1 MQQCYDISNI
11 SRKLKHII
19 SHSDD
24 AETIKANKIALS
36 RKDLIQKFALLQKK
50 NLSLNECL
58 EILSISKS
66 TLYRWKAQYKKGFQ
80 KLKPQSK
87 TPHSFR
93 KKKYSKELSLAVYR
107 MRKKHPL
114 WGKGKIQKLLERDK
128 IKTSISTVGR
138 IISLLIKRKSIL
150 SAVVLRG
157 YNSPKRRRRF
167 KKHAVRLPKGM
178 RSHSVGELI
187 QIDHMTVELHGKK
200 VKHFN
205 AWDRKSKW
213 NVAEVYSRATAYCAS
228 KFLDQVIKKSPFKI
242 KSIQVDGG
250 SEFMKEFEDACEKN
264 GIKLYVLPPRSPELN
279 GGVER
284 INGTWREEFYNFYE
298 DLPENI
304 LKLSRYVKKYEKKYN
319 TFRPHKNLDYSTPLE
334 YINKWNRMNEKS
346 HML

>member
-11 SRKLKHII
+11 SRKLNHIAY
-19 SHSDD
+19 SPDD
-24 AETIKANKIALS
+24 KEANEIALK
-36 RKDLIQKFALLQKK
+36 RKEIIQKFHFLKRKK
-50 NLSLNECL
+50 LSVSECL
-58 EILSISKS
+58 EILEVPKT
-66 TLYRWKAQYKKGFQ
+66 TLYRWKSQYRKGFQ
-80 KLKPQSK
+80 KLTPKSK
-87 TPHSFR
+87 KPHSFR
-93 KKKYSKELSLAVYR
+93 KRKYSKELSLSVYR
-107 MRKKHPL
+107 MRKKYPL
-114 WGKGKIQKLLERDK
+114 YGKGKIRMLLKREGVH
-128 IKTSISTVGR
+128 TSISTVGR
-138 IISLLIKRKSIL
+138 IISSLIKRKSIL
-150 SAVVLRG
+150 SAIVLKG
-157 YNSPKRRRRF
+157 HNSSKKRRRF
-167 KKHAVRLPKGM
+167 NKHAVRLPKGM
-178 RSHSVGELI
+178 QSHSVGELI
-187 QIDHMTVELHGKK
+187 QIDHMTVDFNGQK

-250 SEFMKEFEDACEKN
+250 SEFMKEFEDACKDK

-304 LKLSRYVKKYEKKYN
+304 LKLSKYVKKYEEKYN
-319 TFRPHKNLDYSTPLE
+319 TFRPHKNLDYATPLE
-334 YINKWNRMNEKS
+334 YLNSWNGMNEKS

>member
-11 SRKLKHII
+11 SRKLNHVV
-19 SHSDD
+19 SSSADE
-24 AETIKANKIALS
+24 ETIKANKIAVS
-36 RKDLIQKFALLQKK
+36 RKEIIQKFHFLQRK
-50 NLSLNECL
+50 NLSVSECL
-58 EILSISKS
+58 QLLDVSKS
-66 TLYRWKAQYKKGFQ
+66 TLYRWKSKHKKGFQ
-80 KLKPQSK
+80 NLKPQSK
-87 TPHSFR
+87 RPDSFR
-93 KKKYSKELSLAVYR
+93 KRKYSKELSLAVYR
-107 MRKKHPL
+107 MRKKYPL
-114 WGKGKIQKLLERDK
+114 WGKGKIRTLLKRKGIDA
-128 IKTSISTVGR
+128 SISTVGR
-138 IISLLIKRKSIL
+138 IISSLIARKSIM

-157 YNSPKRRRRF
+157 FNSPKRKRRF
-167 KKHAVRLPKGM
+167 KKHATRLPKGM

-205 AWDRKSKW
+205 AWDRQSKW

-242 KSIQVDGG
+242 HSIQVDGG
-250 SEFMKEFEDACEKN
+250 SEFMKEFEDACEEK

-319 TFRPHKNLDYSTPLE
+319 TFRPHQKLDYSTPLE